1 MGLAF
6 ISTAAFGLWLILW
19 ALGIKGFDGFLVAA
33 LIILVAAGVRYLGQF
48 MPWAQA
54 SDDV

>member
-19 ALGIKGFDGFLVAA
+19 AMGIRGFDGFLVAGI
-33 LIILVAAGVRYLGQF
+33 IILAAAGVRYLGQF
-48 MPWAQA
+48 MPWAQT